1 MAPPYK
7 VGLSILVVVPCV
19 PVISQLSLKW
29 KICCVNSSPFLGIY
43 SFYIVNKKIER
54 HIKQCCCCPCD
65 EYFLVD
71 DVVLQRKNKDGK
83 IKSFITGVNY
93 ISDLNNLADFMIRV
107 WKLDKPCYLGS

>member
-1 MAPPYK
+1 MSWGAENSLRASKYGLKYDRPSLLAP
-7 VGLSILVVVPCV
+7 LV
-19 PVISQLSLKW
+19 
-29 KICCVNSSPFLGIY
+29 Y

-83 IKSFITGVNY
+83 IKSFITSVNY